1 MALKTR
7 VRFPP
12 LPPIYVIKMRLYNI
26 YGKQQSKNVTKY
38 LIDWNKKSRSKVQF
52 QTKSFLKP
60 YWENCIVYEEFPVFG
75 SRMSVDLLNATKKI
89 AIEVQ
94 GKQHSSFNKFFHN
107 NSRSK
112 YLDGIKRDY
121 EKSVWLKNN
130 NFILIEIEE
139 DEVPN
144 LTYDFFKD
152 KFDILL

>member
-52 QTKSFLKP
+52 QTKSFLKS
-60 YWENCIVYEEFPVFG
+60 YWKNCIVYEEFPVFG

-107 NSRSK
+107 NFRSK